1 MKKSIKTKLYS
12 AGITLALGGLQ
23 LSHAVVLIQDDF
35 TVLNGGTGFSS
46 DFMPTSQLN
55 TVDPIDTDVSIVDG
69 VYTTTGTSFTSR
81 NFISS
86 LSDLAAAEGVTTLY
100 LGVDFGLTD
109 GGSGFAG
116 ISLFTG
122 DTDLDPGINNE
133 TEHLLIGR
141 LPSQRNH
148 HLSVPGTAG
157 TDPVLIGEGL
167 ARLVVE
173 LDLANNTATLF
184 GNGGSDAVTGEL
196 DQVDLNSDLINQ
208 VVGPDLG
215 ATDQFRIASA
225 GNGGGRELVVDNFII
240 ATTAEGVGAVALVP
254 EPSSTLLLGLGSL
267 SLILRRRR
275 S

>member
-55 TVDPIDTDVSIVDG
+55 TVDPLDPDVSIVDG

-133 TEHLLIGR
+133 TEHLLVGR
-141 LPSQRNH
+141 LNGQRNH
-148 HLSVPGTAG
+148 HLTAPGITG